1 MDEKSHTLNINIK
14 KSRTVRQEQLL
25 ETGGTVSQRRY
36 KYIKLYY
43 TPMKVFFLNQHN
55 RPQI

>member
-25 ETGGTVSQRRY
+25 ETGATVTKKIQIY
-36 KYIKLYY
+36 KTVLH
-43 TPMKVFFLNQHN
+43 TNESFFF
-55 RPQI
+55 